1 MILALM
7 SYETRNIERFDSRVS
22 RAFSLRPSR
31 PCHGSRS
38 RSILDHAEFT
48 LSEAEGLRM
57 TLRYAWIILPIE
69 SSAASAMA
77 SDSVGCA

>member
-7 SYETRNIERFDSRVS
+7 SYKTRNIERFDSRAS

-48 LSEAEGLRM
+48 LSEVEGLEM
-57 TLRYAWIILPIE
+57 TDMLFVRVL
-69 SSAASAMA
+69 
-77 SDSVGCA
+77 SVKSV

>member
-7 SYETRNIERFDSRVS
+7 SYETRNIERFDSRAS
-22 RAFSLRPSR
+22 HAFSLRPAR

-48 LSEAEGLRM
+48 LSEVEGLEM
-57 TLRYAWIILPIE
+57 TDMLFVRVL
-69 SSAASAMA
+69 
-77 SDSVGCA
+77 SVKSV